1 MHIQEVYKAKKK
13 TAIVNDFDSRSKTV
27 FRKRNS
33 RFGNVN
39 SFPQTSVNFFLF
51 KCTTKYML
59 GLPHKLSHIYMF
71 PLLHYKTP
79 NIELTEFA

>member
-13 TAIVNDFDSRSKTV
+13 TAIVNDFDARSKTV

-51 KCTTKYML
+51 KCTKIHAGAAPQAVTHL
-59 GLPHKLSHIYMF
+59 HVPIT
-71 PLLHYKTP
+71 PLQDS
-79 NIELTEFA
+79 NIVLTEFA